1 MNKYNNYHKHD
12 DKSNIFTPDVNVQE
26 IDYVNRILELGET
39 NNYFTTNHGFGG
51 DIFESRTVC
60 DDNRLHCKFGMEG
73 YIVPNPLE
81 KDNRNYHIILIP
93 KTNVA
98 RKKLNV
104 ASSRANTEGYYY
116 KPRLFLEDLL
126 KFDPKELYITTACC
140 FLKDNKV
147 LTNNG
152 YKNIQD
158 IKKGDFVK
166 NINGEFEEVN
176 YPTKIGYVGKGYSI
190 DTNNYIDNIQC
201 TSDHKFLITT
211 LNDIAQNKEPRWV
224 KANELLKYNSSHSK
238 PILLYPLNVEYTN
251 KNVILKSEFENCFKE
266 IKHKWSV
273 KQTLPNKIMITSQ
286 FMRMIGLFIGDG
298 HISLKKNPRIGFTI
312 NSKEY
317 EYYNSDVFIPIE
329 NQLGIKFNRTFRLK
343 THRVDI
349 VTSSVDMVNLFYYL
363 FENCKAKTKHIP
375 NRLLHITK
383 EFDLELL
390 LGMFLSDGCFRKS
403 SRDGYNSGSCVYCSI
418 SKTLITQTQDLCNS
432 LGIKTTY
439 ETKQESTDKNNVHH
453 QKSYKI
459 TISSKIFYD
468 FNKERHITTEQW
480 VSIINNLYEN
490 TNQNPIVIYE
500 DKKYLKVRIKN
511 INEIFIDEDVYC
523 LNNNTHSFVL
533 NGCIVHNCA
542 GLLADDDSINEIFY
556 PLYEHFGKNLMLEVQ
571 THNED
576 IQKKINTKAIALANE
591 LKLPLIGACDSHYI
605 YPEQAKER
613 LELLKGKGI
622 NYGSEDNFLLDYPSY
637 DTMCERFKE
646 QGILTPKQITD
657 CMEQTLI
664 FDECENIDIDKTIK
678 MPTIYGDLSEDEK
691 IHLLKDKVSQG
702 FNQMI
707 KEENLNKEQ
716 IKLYSKE
723 LHKEMRVIEECEEAD
738 IPMADYFL
746 LNKEIFD
753 TAINE
758 FGGVLTKSGRGSAG
772 GELINRM
779 LGITQIDR
787 LKINLPIYSERFI
800 STSRVIENRSLADI
814 DINVADQQPFIDA
827 MKKTLGEH
835 QCYPM
840 LAYGTM
846 KESEAFRNV
855 CRSHNL
861 NYDEFNEVGKQID
874 NYRKDEYW
882 GQYIE
887 EAQKYVGTVI
897 SCSVHPCSFILM
909 NEDITEELGIVKI
922 GEFYCAP
929 ITSYEADVWKY
940 LKDDILK
947 VVVWEIIAKVFEE
960 IGQPIMTVNELL
972 NKTTDEVWNII
983 GDGYTATLNQ
993 IDGSWATSMVK
1004 QYKPRNIEEL
1014 AMFTGAIRPNFA
1026 SFRDNFINRIPQS
1039 TGAKELDEVLSQT
1052 GGQII
1057 MQECL
1062 MKYFEWLD
1070 ISPAESIGLI
1080 KKISKKKI
1088 KESDFKK
1095 LETTLRKTWI
1105 EKVGNDDNFDYTWN
1119 ALQDQMSY
1127 GYCSAHATAVA
1138 LDCLYCAYLKANYP
1152 LEYYTVVLNIYQDD
1166 LEKTNRLVEE
1176 MKHFGITLG
1185 NITFRHS
1192 FDKYGYDKETKIIYK
1207 SILSIKNIGKACCE
1221 NFYTLK
1227 DKKYNNFLSLLYDI
1241 KTKSVCNSAEL
1252 DILIKLDYFSDFGD
1266 INYLLNVVKYYNKYI
1281 DNGNFGKTKRKQ
1293 FRIADLDDVKK
1304 YYPFEKET
1312 ILKFKTEESK
1322 NGNTIYVSEEN
1333 MYKLIVY
1340 LCSKLKKNTTTLY
1353 DRITYE
1359 ATLLG
1364 YVSITSS
1371 DSPYWAVTNV
1381 DVNQYGTPFA
1391 SLYRVSDGLTEVYK
1405 VNRQYYKEYGLNTG
1419 DIIYPLFN
1427 TKNKS
1432 IKKDNKW
1439 VQTDETYE
1447 ELSAWKWS
1455 D

>member
-1 MNKYNNYHKHD
+1 MNRYNNYHKHD

-60 DDNRLHCKFGMEG
+60 DNNGLHCKFGMEG

-81 KDNRNYHIILIP
+81 KDNRNYHIVLIP

-116 KPRLFLEDLL
+116 KPRLFIEDLL
-126 KFDPKELYITTACC
+126 KFEPKELYITSACC
-140 FLKDNKV
+140 
-147 LTNNG
+147 
-152 YKNIQD
+152 
-158 IKKGDFVK
+158 
-166 NINGEFEEVN
+166 
-176 YPTKIGYVGKGYSI
+176 S
-190 DTNNYIDNIQC
+190 
-201 TSDHKFLITT
+201 
-211 LNDIAQNKEPRWV
+211 
-224 KANELLKYNSSHSK
+224 
-238 PILLYPLNVEYTN
+238 
-251 KNVILKSEFENCFKE
+251 
-266 IKHKWSV
+266 
-273 KQTLPNKIMITSQ
+273 
-286 FMRMIGLFIGDG
+286 
-298 HISLKKNPRIGFTI
+298 
-312 NSKEY
+312 
-317 EYYNSDVFIPIE
+317 
-329 NQLGIKFNRTFRLK
+329 
-343 THRVDI
+343 
-349 VTSSVDMVNLFYYL
+349 
-363 FENCKAKTKHIP
+363 
-375 NRLLHITK
+375 
-383 EFDLELL
+383 
-390 LGMFLSDGCFRKS
+390 
-403 SRDGYNSGSCVYCSI
+403 
-418 SKTLITQTQDLCNS
+418 
-432 LGIKTTY
+432 
-439 ETKQESTDKNNVHH
+439 
-453 QKSYKI
+453 
-459 TISSKIFYD
+459 
-468 FNKERHITTEQW
+468 
-480 VSIINNLYEN
+480 
-490 TNQNPIVIYE
+490 
-500 DKKYLKVRIKN
+500 
-511 INEIFIDEDVYC
+511 
-523 LNNNTHSFVL
+523 
-533 NGCIVHNCA
+533 

-576 IQKKINTKAIALANE
+576 IQKRINTKAISLANE

-646 QGILTPKQITD
+646 QGILTIKQITD

-664 FDECENIDIDKTIK
+664 FDECEDIDIDKTIK

-691 IHLLKDKVSQG
+691 IRLLKDKVTQG
-702 FNQMI
+702 FKQMI
-707 KEENLNKEQ
+707 KEENLDREQ
-716 IKLYSKE
+716 INLYSKE
-723 LHKEMRVIEECEEAD
+723 LRKEMKVIEECEEAD

-758 FGGVLTKSGRGSAG
+758 FGGVLTKGGRGSAG

-787 LKINLPIYSERFI
+787 LKIDLPIYSERFI

-855 CRSHNL
+855 CRSYNL
-861 NYDEFNEVGKQID
+861 NYDEFNEVGKQLD

-882 GQYIE
+882 GRYIE

-929 ITSYEADVWKY
+929 ITSGEADVWKY

-960 IGQPIMTVNELL
+960 IKQPIMSVNELL
-972 NKTTDEVWNII
+972 NNATDEVWDII

-1095 LETTLRKTWI
+1095 LESTLRKTWI
-1105 EKVGNDDNFDYTWN
+1105 EKVGNDDKFDYTWN
-1119 ALQDQMSY
+1119 ALQDQMAY
-1127 GYCSAHATAVA
+1127 GYCSAHATSVA
-1138 LDCLYCAYLKANYP
+1138 LDCLYCAYLKVNYP

-1166 LEKTNRLVEE
+1166 LEKTNRLVKE

-1185 NITFRHS
+1185 NIAFRHS
-1192 FDKYGYDKETKIIYK
+1192 FDKYGYDKETNTIYK
-1207 SILSIKNIGKACCE
+1207 SISSIKNIGKACCQ
-1221 NFYTLK
+1221 NLYLLK

-1241 KTKSVCNSAEL
+1241 KTNSVCNKSEL

-1266 INYLLNVVKYYNKYI
+1266 INYLLNCVKLYDKFI
-1281 DNGNFGKTKRKQ
+1281 GKGNFGKTHRKQ
-1293 FRIADLDDVKK
+1293 FNKKTYDDLHPIFQKAVDK
-1304 YYPFEKET
+1304 FTTEK
-1312 ILKFKTEESK
+1312 SK
-1322 NGNTIYVSEEN
+1322 NGNTIYVSEKN
-1333 MYKLIVY
+1333 IYKMVLY
-1340 LCSKLKKNTTTLY
+1340 LSHKIKYKPTTLVQHAQ
-1353 DRITYE
+1353 YE
-1359 ATLLG
+1359 AEILN
-1364 YVSITSS
+1364 YVSTIDKDS
-1371 DSPYWAVTNV
+1371 DEWIVTNV
-1381 DVNQYGTPFA
+1381 EINQYGTPYI
-1391 SLYRVSDGLTEVYK
+1391 SLYRLCDGYSNVYK
-1405 VNRQYYKEYGLNTG
+1405 TNKKWYNEYKIDVG
-1419 DIIYPLFN
+1419 D
-1427 TKNKS
+1427 S
-1432 IKKDNKW
+1432 IKPFFEEKRKKVKEDNKW
-1439 VQTDETYE
+1439 VDTNETYIM
-1447 ELSAWKWS
+1447 LSEWA
-1455 D
+1455 

>member
-60 DDNRLHCKFGMEG
+60 DDNGLHCKFGMEG

-81 KDNRNYHIILIP
+81 KDNRNYHIVLIP

-116 KPRLFLEDLL
+116 KPRLFIEDLL

-140 FLKDNKV
+140 
-147 LTNNG
+147 
-152 YKNIQD
+152 
-158 IKKGDFVK
+158 
-166 NINGEFEEVN
+166 
-176 YPTKIGYVGKGYSI
+176 
-190 DTNNYIDNIQC
+190 
-201 TSDHKFLITT
+201 
-211 LNDIAQNKEPRWV
+211 
-224 KANELLKYNSSHSK
+224 
-238 PILLYPLNVEYTN
+238 
-251 KNVILKSEFENCFKE
+251 
-266 IKHKWSV
+266 
-273 KQTLPNKIMITSQ
+273 
-286 FMRMIGLFIGDG
+286 
-298 HISLKKNPRIGFTI
+298 
-312 NSKEY
+312 
-317 EYYNSDVFIPIE
+317 
-329 NQLGIKFNRTFRLK
+329 
-343 THRVDI
+343 
-349 VTSSVDMVNLFYYL
+349 
-363 FENCKAKTKHIP
+363 
-375 NRLLHITK
+375 
-383 EFDLELL
+383 
-390 LGMFLSDGCFRKS
+390 
-403 SRDGYNSGSCVYCSI
+403 
-418 SKTLITQTQDLCNS
+418 
-432 LGIKTTY
+432 
-439 ETKQESTDKNNVHH
+439 
-453 QKSYKI
+453 
-459 TISSKIFYD
+459 
-468 FNKERHITTEQW
+468 
-480 VSIINNLYEN
+480 
-490 TNQNPIVIYE
+490 
-500 DKKYLKVRIKN
+500 
-511 INEIFIDEDVYC
+511 
-523 LNNNTHSFVL
+523 
-533 NGCIVHNCA
+533 A
-542 GLLADDDSINEIFY
+542 GLLADDDSVNEIFY

-576 IQKKINTKAIALANE
+576 IQKRINTKAISLANE
-591 LKLPLIGACDSHYI
+591 LNLPLIGACDSHYI

-637 DTMCERFKE
+637 DTMCQRFQE
-646 QGILTPKQITD
+646 QGILTLKQITD

-664 FDECENIDIDKTIK
+664 FDECEDIDIDKTIK

-691 IHLLKDKVSQG
+691 IQLLKNKVKQG

-707 KEENLNKEQ
+707 EEEHLNKEQ
-716 IKLYSKE
+716 INLYSKE
-723 LHKEMRVIEECEEAD
+723 LRKEMKVIEECEEAD

-758 FGGVLTKSGRGSAG
+758 FGGVLTKGGRGSAG

-787 LKINLPIYSERFI
+787 LKIDLPIYSERFI

-855 CRSHNL
+855 CRSYNL
-861 NYDEFNEVGKQID
+861 NYNEFNEVGKQLD

-882 GQYIE
+882 GKYIE

-897 SCSVHPCSFILM
+897 SCSVHPCSFVLM

-929 ITSYEADVWKY
+929 ITSGEADVWKY

-960 IGQPIMTVNELL
+960 IGKPIMTVNELL
-972 NKTTDEVWNII
+972 NNTTDEVWDII

-1105 EKVGNDDNFDYTWN
+1105 EKVGNDDKFDYTWN

-1185 NITFRHS
+1185 NIAFRHS
-1192 FDKYGYDKETKIIYK
+1192 FDKYGYDKETNTIYK
-1207 SILSIKNIGKACCE
+1207 SISSIKNIGKNCCQ
-1221 NFYTLK
+1221 NLYLIK

-1241 KTKSVCNSAEL
+1241 KTNSVCDRSEL

-1266 INYLLNVVKYYNKYI
+1266 INYLLNCVKLYDKFI
-1281 DNGNFGKTKRKQ
+1281 GKGNFGKTHRKQ
-1293 FRIADLDDVKK
+1293 FNKKTYDDLHPIFQEAVDK
-1304 YYPFEKET
+1304 FTTEK
-1312 ILKFKTEESK
+1312 SK
-1322 NGNTIYVSEEN
+1322 NGNTIYVSEKN
-1333 MYKLIVY
+1333 IYKMVLY
-1340 LCSKLKKNTTTLY
+1340 LSHKIKYKPTTLVQHAQ
-1353 DRITYE
+1353 YE
-1359 ATLLG
+1359 AEILN
-1364 YVSITSS
+1364 YVSTIDKDS
-1371 DSPYWAVTNV
+1371 DEWIVTNV
-1381 DVNQYGTPFA
+1381 EINQYGTPYV
-1391 SLYRVSDGLTEVYK
+1391 SLYRLCDGYSNVYK
-1405 VNRQYYKEYGLNTG
+1405 TNKKWYNEYKINVG
-1419 DIIYPLFN
+1419 D
-1427 TKNKS
+1427 S
-1432 IKKDNKW
+1432 IKPFFEEKRKKVKEDNKW
-1439 VQTDETYE
+1439 VDTNETYIM
-1447 ELSAWKWS
+1447 LSEWA
-1455 D
+1455 

>member
-60 DDNRLHCKFGMEG
+60 DNNGLHCKFGMEG

-81 KDNRNYHIILIP
+81 KDNRNYHIVLIP

-104 ASSRANTEGYYY
+104 ASSRANTKGYYY
-116 KPRLFLEDLL
+116 KPRLFIEDLL
-126 KFDPKELYITTACC
+126 KFDPKELYITTAC
-140 FLKDNKV
+140 
-147 LTNNG
+147 
-152 YKNIQD
+152 
-158 IKKGDFVK
+158 
-166 NINGEFEEVN
+166 
-176 YPTKIGYVGKGYSI
+176 
-190 DTNNYIDNIQC
+190 
-201 TSDHKFLITT
+201 
-211 LNDIAQNKEPRWV
+211 
-224 KANELLKYNSSHSK
+224 
-238 PILLYPLNVEYTN
+238 
-251 KNVILKSEFENCFKE
+251 
-266 IKHKWSV
+266 
-273 KQTLPNKIMITSQ
+273 
-286 FMRMIGLFIGDG
+286 
-298 HISLKKNPRIGFTI
+298 
-312 NSKEY
+312 
-317 EYYNSDVFIPIE
+317 
-329 NQLGIKFNRTFRLK
+329 
-343 THRVDI
+343 
-349 VTSSVDMVNLFYYL
+349 
-363 FENCKAKTKHIP
+363 
-375 NRLLHITK
+375 
-383 EFDLELL
+383 
-390 LGMFLSDGCFRKS
+390 
-403 SRDGYNSGSCVYCSI
+403 
-418 SKTLITQTQDLCNS
+418 
-432 LGIKTTY
+432 
-439 ETKQESTDKNNVHH
+439 
-453 QKSYKI
+453 
-459 TISSKIFYD
+459 
-468 FNKERHITTEQW
+468 
-480 VSIINNLYEN
+480 
-490 TNQNPIVIYE
+490 
-500 DKKYLKVRIKN
+500 
-511 INEIFIDEDVYC
+511 
-523 LNNNTHSFVL
+523 
-533 NGCIVHNCA
+533 CA

-556 PLYEHFGKNLMLEVQ
+556 PLYEHFGRNLMLEVQ

-576 IQKKINTKAIALANE
+576 IQKRINTKAISLANE
-591 LKLPLIGACDSHYI
+591 LNLSLIGACDSHYI

-622 NYGSEDNFLLDYPSY
+622 NYGREDNFLLDYPSY

-646 QGILTPKQITD
+646 QGILTLKQITD

-664 FDECENIDIDKTIK
+664 FDECEDIDIDKTIK
-678 MPTIYGDLSEDEK
+678 MPTIYGNLSEDEK
-691 IHLLKDKVSQG
+691 IRLLKDKVTQG

-707 KEENLNKEQ
+707 KEENLDREQ
-716 IKLYSKE
+716 INLYSKE
-723 LHKEMRVIEECEEAD
+723 LRKEMKVIEECEEAD

-758 FGGVLTKSGRGSAG
+758 FGGVLTKGGRGSAG

-787 LKINLPIYSERFI
+787 LKIDLPIYSERFI

-827 MKKTLGEH
+827 MKKTLGER

-855 CRSHNL
+855 CRSYNL
-861 NYDEFNEVGKQID
+861 NYDEFNEVGKQLD

-929 ITSYEADVWKY
+929 ITSGEADVWKY

-960 IGQPIMTVNELL
+960 IRQPIMSVNELL
-972 NKTTDEVWNII
+972 NNATDEVWDII

-1095 LETTLRKTWI
+1095 LESTLRKTWI
-1105 EKVGNDDNFDYTWN
+1105 EKVGNDDKFDYTWN
-1119 ALQDQMSY
+1119 ALQDQMAY
-1127 GYCSAHATAVA
+1127 GYCSAHATSVA
-1138 LDCLYCAYLKANYP
+1138 LDCLYCAYLKVNYP

-1166 LEKTNRLVEE
+1166 LEKTNRLIEE

-1185 NITFRHS
+1185 NIAFRHS
-1192 FDKYGYDKETKIIYK
+1192 FDKYGYDKETNTIYK
-1207 SILSIKNIGKACCE
+1207 SISSIKNIGKACCQ
-1221 NFYTLK
+1221 NLYLLK

-1241 KTKSVCNSAEL
+1241 KTNSVCDKSEL
-1252 DILIKLDYFSDFGD
+1252 DILIKLDYFSEFGD
-1266 INYLLNVVKYYNKYI
+1266 INYLLKVVNIYNKYI
-1281 DNGNFGKTKRKQ
+1281 GKNDFGKTDRKQ
-1293 FRIADLDDVKK
+1293 FRKNDLEKFYPIEQEAIEKFQTDV
-1304 YYPFEKET
+1304 
-1312 ILKFKTEESK
+1312 SK
-1322 NGNTIYVSEEN
+1322 NGNTIYVSRQN
-1333 MYKLIVY
+1333 IYKLVKY
-1340 LCSKLKKNTTTLY
+1340 LCDNLKRDTTDIY
-1353 DRITYE
+1353 DKVVYE
-1359 ATLLG
+1359 AKYLG
-1364 YVSITSS
+1364 YTSITVPN
-1371 DSPYWAVTNV
+1371 SPYCVV
-1381 DVNQYGTPFA
+1381 ESIDEDSYGRRFA
-1391 SLYRVSDGLTEVYK
+1391 HINRLSDGSKGVFRCSK
-1405 VNRQYYKEYGLNTG
+1405 VWYNEYGLEQG
-1419 DIIYPLFN
+1419 QLIKAIFN
-1427 TKNKS
+1427 KQPKKIKNDKG
-1432 IKKDNKW
+1432 KW
-1439 VQTDETYE
+1439 VNSKTEFYW
-1447 ELSAWKWS
+1447 ELSAWS
-1455 D
+1455 

>member
-60 DDNRLHCKFGMEG
+60 DNNGLHCKFGMEG

-93 KTNVA
+93 KTNIA

-104 ASSRANTEGYYY
+104 ASSHANTDGYYY
-116 KPRLFLEDLL
+116 KPRLFIEDLL
-126 KFDPKELYITTACC
+126 KFDPKELYITTAC
-140 FLKDNKV
+140 V
-147 LTNNG
+147 
-152 YKNIQD
+152 
-158 IKKGDFVK
+158 
-166 NINGEFEEVN
+166 
-176 YPTKIGYVGKGYSI
+176 
-190 DTNNYIDNIQC
+190 
-201 TSDHKFLITT
+201 
-211 LNDIAQNKEPRWV
+211 
-224 KANELLKYNSSHSK
+224 
-238 PILLYPLNVEYTN
+238 
-251 KNVILKSEFENCFKE
+251 
-266 IKHKWSV
+266 
-273 KQTLPNKIMITSQ
+273 
-286 FMRMIGLFIGDG
+286 
-298 HISLKKNPRIGFTI
+298 
-312 NSKEY
+312 
-317 EYYNSDVFIPIE
+317 
-329 NQLGIKFNRTFRLK
+329 
-343 THRVDI
+343 
-349 VTSSVDMVNLFYYL
+349 
-363 FENCKAKTKHIP
+363 
-375 NRLLHITK
+375 
-383 EFDLELL
+383 
-390 LGMFLSDGCFRKS
+390 
-403 SRDGYNSGSCVYCSI
+403 
-418 SKTLITQTQDLCNS
+418 
-432 LGIKTTY
+432 
-439 ETKQESTDKNNVHH
+439 
-453 QKSYKI
+453 
-459 TISSKIFYD
+459 
-468 FNKERHITTEQW
+468 
-480 VSIINNLYEN
+480 
-490 TNQNPIVIYE
+490 
-500 DKKYLKVRIKN
+500 
-511 INEIFIDEDVYC
+511 
-523 LNNNTHSFVL
+523 
-533 NGCIVHNCA
+533 A
-542 GLLADDDSINEIFY
+542 GLLADDDSIKKLFY

-576 IQKKINTKAIALANE
+576 IQKRINVKAITLANE
-591 LKLPLIGACDSHYI
+591 LNLPLIGACDSHYI

-637 DTMCERFKE
+637 DVMCQRFKE
-646 QGILTPKQITD
+646 QGILTLKQITD

-664 FDECENIDIDKTIK
+664 FDECEDIDIDKTIK

-691 IHLLKDKVSQG
+691 IHLLKNKVTQG
-702 FNQMI
+702 FKQMI
-707 KEENLNKEQ
+707 KEENLDREQ
-716 IKLYSKE
+716 INLYSKE
-723 LHKEMRVIEECEEAD
+723 LRKEMKVIEECEEAD

-758 FGGVLTKSGRGSAG
+758 FGGVLTKGGRGSAG

-787 LKINLPIYSERFI
+787 LKIDLPIYSERFI

-855 CRSHNL
+855 CRSYHL

-874 NYRKDEYW
+874 NYRKDAYW
-882 GQYIE
+882 GRYIE

-960 IGQPIMTVNELL
+960 IGQPIMSVNELL
-972 NKTTDEVWNII
+972 NKTTDEVWNLI

-1004 QYKPRNIEEL
+1004 QYKPHNIEEL

-1105 EKVGNDDNFDYTWN
+1105 KKVGNDDNFDYTWN

-1138 LDCLYCAYLKANYP
+1138 LDCLYCAYLKTNYP

-1185 NITFRHS
+1185 SIAFRHS

-1207 SILSIKNIGKACCE
+1207 SILSIKNIGKACCQ
-1221 NFYTLK
+1221 NLYALK

-1241 KTKSVCNSAEL
+1241 KTKLVCNSAEL

-1266 INYLLNVVKYYNKYI
+1266 INYLLNVVKLYNKYI
-1281 DNGNFGKTKRKQ
+1281 GKNDFGKNNRKQ
-1293 FRIADLDDVKK
+1293 FGQKAFNELYNV
-1304 YYPFEKET
+1304 EKEAV
-1312 ILKFKTEESK
+1312 LKFETSRSK
-1322 NGNTIYVSEEN
+1322 NGNTIYVSREN
-1333 MYKLIVY
+1333 VYKMVQY
-1340 LCSKLKKNTTTLY
+1340 LCNKLKKDTTTIY
-1353 DRITYE
+1353 QKIYYE

-1364 YVSITSS
+1364 YTSITLENT
-1371 DSPYWAVTNV
+1371 PYSVCTAI
-1381 DVNQYGTPFA
+1381 DVNQYGTPYIT
-1391 SLYRVSDGLTEVYK
+1391 LYNLRNGLTDTYK
-1405 VNRQYYKEYGLNTG
+1405 ANRKFYNEYGIEVG
-1419 DIIYPLFN
+1419 DIVEPVFSE
-1427 TKNKS
+1427 KNKRV
-1432 IKKDNKW
+1432 KVDDEW
-1439 VQTDETYE
+1439 VKSDEKYI
-1447 ELSAWKWS
+1447 ELTAWSWKE
-1455 D
+1455 